1 VVRRKKT
8 GAPAVGSGAAAAK
21 SKQPPAD
28 KSQRVLMALHDKLK
42 ATGAVSEKVR
52 DSMSM

>member
-1 VVRRKKT
+1 MHRKKT

-42 ATGAVSEKVR
+42 ATGAVNEKVR
-52 DSMSM
+52 DSMSV